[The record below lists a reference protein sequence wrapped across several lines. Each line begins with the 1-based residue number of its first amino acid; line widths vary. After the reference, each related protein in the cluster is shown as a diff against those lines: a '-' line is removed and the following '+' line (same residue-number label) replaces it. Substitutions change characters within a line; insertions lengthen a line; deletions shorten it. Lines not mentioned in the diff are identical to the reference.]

1 MPHHTREC
9 LCAKKK
15 NKKKTL
21 LALRSEAA
29 SGIADQGGGS
39 PFDWVEGKGTCEQ
52 GRIHAV
58 ATNRGVVARG
68 DSRVECTLTCV
79 CVCVPERARTEL
91 QIMRLGRKLSLPGT
105 DSLRHFLSSQAV
117 EEWAKPGHRG
127 TYFHKV
133 LLRTFYLSV
142 S

>member
-1 MPHHTREC
+1 MPHPTREC
-9 LCAKKK
+9 LCAK
-15 NKKKTL
+15 KKKTL

-79 CVCVPERARTEL
+79 CVCVC
-91 QIMRLGRKLSLPGT
+91 
-105 DSLRHFLSSQAV
+105 
-117 EEWAKPGHRG
+117 
-127 TYFHKV
+127 
-133 LLRTFYLSV
+133 LSV
-142 S
+142 HAQNYKSCVWEGNSLYRGLTL

>member
-1 MPHHTREC
+1 MPHPTREC

-79 CVCVPERARTEL
+79 CVCVC
-91 QIMRLGRKLSLPGT
+91 
-105 DSLRHFLSSQAV
+105 
-117 EEWAKPGHRG
+117 
-127 TYFHKV
+127 
-133 LLRTFYLSV
+133 LSV
-142 S
+142 HAQNYKSCVWEENSLYRGLTL